1 LATKVSFLI
10 AKRYLFSW
18 KKRNAINL
26 ITIISIIGIAV
37 TTAALVI
44 LISAFN
50 GIEQMIDRMYSE
62 FDTDLTIISK
72 NSKTFHSSQIDFSK
86 IKKMEEIQSI
96 SRSIEE
102 LVILKNGDKWVN
114 AKLIGVDKSFL
125 GIANMNNHLL
135 HNKKINDCSNFIL
148 PGAELLEKLQ
158 LGIDHENNYDPIVL
172 YAPKRKIAIKP
183 GQNPFYLEKADV
195 TAIMNYNRDV
205 NSEIVLTDFEFAS
218 ELLQY
223 ENECSAIWIDLKENA
238 NEHYVKEKLQEKLG
252 SGFEIKTRFEKNEL
266 IFKTSQS
273 EKIIV
278 ICILIFVFVLAAFN
292 LIASLTMLFVEKKKN
307 FTTFLSFGL
316 SKRNIFAIFVYEG
329 ILISGTGLILGLCLG
344 YLVCFMQMWKSLI
357 VLPGTTEAFPI
368 DLTFRDG
375 LFIIM
380 LVTGLSLAFS
390 YFTVHFLI
398 RNNFSKEFLIR
409 KVDY

>member
-1 LATKVSFLI
+1 V
-10 AKRYLFSW
+10 
-18 KKRNAINL
+18 
-26 ITIISIIGIAV
+26 ISIVGIAV

-62 FDTDLTIISK
+62 FDTDLTIIPK
-72 NSKTFHSSQIDFSK
+72 NSKTFHTSQIDFSK
-86 IKKMEEIQSI
+86 IQKMEGIQSI
-96 SRSIEE
+96 SKAIEE

-114 AKLIGVDKSFL
+114 AKLIGVDSSFL

-135 HNKKINDCSNFIL
+135 HNKRIKDYSSFIL

-158 LGIDHENNYDPIVL
+158 IGMDHEDNYEPVVL

-205 NSEIVLTDFEFAS
+205 NSEVILTDFQFATN
-218 ELLQY
+218 LLQY
-223 ENECSAIWIDLKENA
+223 ENECSSIWIDLKENIIA
-238 NEHYVKEKLQEKLG
+238 EDVKIKLQEKLG
-252 SGFEIKTRFEKNEL
+252 AGFIIKTRFEKNEL

-278 ICILIFVFVLAAFN
+278 IGILIFVFILAAFN

-307 FTTFLSFGL
+307 FTTFLSFGMT
-316 SKRNIFAIFVYEG
+316 KKNIFSIFFLEG
-329 ILISGTGLILGLCLG
+329 ILISATGLILGLVLG
-344 YLVCFMQMWKSLI
+344 YFICFMQIWGSLI
-357 VLPGTTEAFPI
+357 VLPGTSEAFPI
-368 DLTFRDG
+368 GLTLKDG
-375 LFIIM
+375 ILITV
-380 LVTGLSLAFS
+380 LVSVLSFAFS

-398 RNNFSKEFLIR
+398 RNNFSNEFLIR
-409 KVDY
+409 KMD

>member
-1 LATKVSFLI
+1 M
-10 AKRYLFSW
+10 
-18 KKRNAINL
+18 
-26 ITIISIIGIAV
+26 ISIVGIAV

-62 FDTDLTIISK
+62 FDTDLTITPK
-72 NSKTFHSSQIDFSK
+72 NSKTFHASQIDFSK
-86 IKKMEEIQSI
+86 IQKMEGIQSI
-96 SRSIEE
+96 SKAIDE

-114 AKLIGVDKSFL
+114 AKLIGVDSSFL

-135 HNKKINDCSNFIL
+135 HNKRIKDYSSFIL

-158 LGIDHENNYDPIVL
+158 IGMNHDDNYEPVVL

-195 TAIMNYNRDV
+195 TAIINYNRDV
-205 NSEIVLTDFEFAS
+205 NSEVILTDFQFATN
-218 ELLQY
+218 LLQY
-223 ENECSAIWIDLKENA
+223 ENECSAIWIDLKENINA
-238 NEHYVKEKLQEKLG
+238 EDVKIKLQEKLG
-252 SGFEIKTRFEKNEL
+252 AGFVIKTRFEKNEL

-278 ICILIFVFVLAAFN
+278 IGILIFVFILAAFN

-307 FTTFLSFGL
+307 FTTFLSFGMTKK
-316 SKRNIFAIFVYEG
+316 SIFSIFFLEG
-329 ILISGTGLILGLCLG
+329 ILISATGLILGLVLG
-344 YLVCFMQMWKSLI
+344 YFICFMQIWGALI
-357 VLPGTTEAFPI
+357 VLPGTSEAFPI
-368 DLTFRDG
+368 GLTLKDG
-375 LFIIM
+375 ILITV
-380 LVTGLSLAFS
+380 LVSVLSSAFS

-398 RNNFSKEFLIR
+398 RNNFSSEFLIR
-409 KVDY
+409 KMD

>member
-1 LATKVSFLI
+1 LATNVALLI

-26 ITIISIIGIAV
+26 ITVISIVGIAV

-62 FDTDLTIISK
+62 FDTDLTIIPK
-72 NSKTFHSSQIDFSK
+72 NSKTFHTSQIDFSK
-86 IKKMEEIQSI
+86 IQKMEGIQSI
-96 SRSIEE
+96 SKAIEE

-114 AKLIGVDKSFL
+114 AKLIGVDSSFL

-135 HNKKINDCSNFIL
+135 HNKRIKDYSSFIL

-158 LGIDHENNYDPIVL
+158 IGMDHEDNYEPVVL

-205 NSEIVLTDFEFAS
+205 NSEVILTDFQFATN
-218 ELLQY
+218 LLQY
-223 ENECSAIWIDLKENA
+223 ENECSSIWIDLKENIIA
-238 NEHYVKEKLQEKLG
+238 EDVKIKLQEKLG
-252 SGFEIKTRFEKNEL
+252 AGFVIKTRFEKNEL

-278 ICILIFVFVLAAFN
+278 IGILIFVFILAAFN

-307 FTTFLSFGL
+307 FTTFLSFGMT
-316 SKRNIFAIFVYEG
+316 KKNIFSIFFLEG
-329 ILISGTGLILGLCLG
+329 ILISATGLILGLVLG
-344 YLVCFMQMWKSLI
+344 YFICFMQIWGSFI
-357 VLPGTTEAFPI
+357 VLPGTSEAFPI
-368 DLTFRDG
+368 GLTLKDG
-375 LFIIM
+375 ILITV
-380 LVTGLSLAFS
+380 LVSVLSFAFS

-398 RNNFSKEFLIR
+398 RNNFSNEFLIR
-409 KVDY
+409 KMD

>member
-1 LATKVSFLI
+1 LATNVSFLI

-37 TTAALVI
+37 TTAALII

-72 NSKTFHSSQIDFSK
+72 NSKTFHSSQIDITK
-86 IKKMEEIQSI
+86 INKIEGVKSI

-114 AKLIGVDKSFL
+114 AKLIGVDSSFL
-125 GIANMNNHLL
+125 GIANMNKHLL
-135 HNKKINDCSNFIL
+135 HNKRITNYSSFIL

-158 LGIDHENNYDPIVL
+158 IGMNQEDNYDPIIL

-195 TAIMNYNRDV
+195 TGIMNYNRDV
-205 NSEIVLTDFEFAS
+205 NSEIVLTDFQFAT

-223 ENECSAIWIDLKENA
+223 ENECSSVWIDLKENLDA
-238 NEHYVKEKLQEKLG
+238 EEVKAKLQDKIG
-252 SGFEIKTRFEKNEL
+252 SGFQIKTRYEKNEL

-273 EKIIV
+273 EKVIV
-278 ICILIFVFVLAAFN
+278 ICILIFVFILAAFN

-316 SKRNIFAIFVYEG
+316 TKKSIFSIFFIEG

-344 YLVCFMQMWKSLI
+344 YFICFLQIWGSLI

-368 DLTFRDG
+368 DLNFQDG
-375 LFIIM
+375 LFIIL
-380 LVTGLSLAFS
+380 LVTGLSIAFS

-398 RNNFSKEFLIR
+398 RNNFSNEFLI
-409 KVDY
+409 KKTDY

>member
-1 LATKVSFLI
+1 
-10 AKRYLFSW
+10 
-18 KKRNAINL
+18 
-26 ITIISIIGIAV
+26 
-37 TTAALVI
+37 
-44 LISAFN
+44 
-50 GIEQMIDRMYSE
+50 MIDRMYSE

-72 NSKTFHSSQIDFSK
+72 NSKTFHSSQIDITK
-86 IKKMEEIQSI
+86 INKIEGVKSI

-114 AKLIGVDKSFL
+114 AKLIGVDSSFL
-125 GIANMNNHLL
+125 GIANMNKHLL
-135 HNKKINDCSNFIL
+135 HNKRITNYSSFIL

-158 LGIDHENNYDPIVL
+158 IGMNQEDNYDPIIL

-195 TAIMNYNRDV
+195 TGIMNYNRDV
-205 NSEIVLTDFEFAS
+205 NSEIVLTDFQFAT

-223 ENECSAIWIDLKENA
+223 ENECSSVWIDLKENLDA
-238 NEHYVKEKLQEKLG
+238 EEVKAKLQVKIG
-252 SGFEIKTRFEKNEL
+252 SGFQIKTRYEKNEL

-273 EKIIV
+273 EKVIV
-278 ICILIFVFVLAAFN
+278 ICILIFVFILAAFN

-316 SKRNIFAIFVYEG
+316 TKKSIFSIFFIEG

-344 YLVCFMQMWKSLI
+344 YFICFLQIWGSLI
-357 VLPGTTEAFPI
+357 VLPGTTEDFPI
-368 DLTFRDG
+368 DLNFQDG
-375 LFIIM
+375 LFIIL
-380 LVTGLSLAFS
+380 LVTGLSIAFS

-398 RNNFSKEFLIR
+398 RNNFSNEFLI
-409 KVDY
+409 KKTDY

>member
-1 LATKVSFLI
+1 M
-10 AKRYLFSW
+10 
-18 KKRNAINL
+18 
-26 ITIISIIGIAV
+26 ISIVGIAV

-62 FDTDLTIISK
+62 FDTDLTIIPK
-72 NSKTFHSSQIDFSK
+72 NSKTFHTSQIDFSK
-86 IKKMEEIQSI
+86 IQKMEGIQSI
-96 SRSIEE
+96 SKAIEE

-114 AKLIGVDKSFL
+114 AKLIGVDSSFL

-135 HNKKINDCSNFIL
+135 HNKRIKDYSSFIL

-158 LGIDHENNYDPIVL
+158 IGMDHEDNYEPVVL

-205 NSEIVLTDFEFAS
+205 NSEVILTDFQFATN
-218 ELLQY
+218 LLQY
-223 ENECSAIWIDLKENA
+223 ENECSSIWIDLKENIIA
-238 NEHYVKEKLQEKLG
+238 EDVKIKLQEKLG
-252 SGFEIKTRFEKNEL
+252 AGFVIKTRFEKNEL

-278 ICILIFVFVLAAFN
+278 IGILIFVFILAAFN

-307 FTTFLSFGL
+307 FTTFLSFGMT
-316 SKRNIFAIFVYEG
+316 KKNIFSIFFMEG
-329 ILISGTGLILGLCLG
+329 ILISATGLILGLVLG
-344 YLVCFMQMWKSLI
+344 YFICFMQIWGSFI
-357 VLPGTTEAFPI
+357 VLPGTSEAFPI
-368 DLTFRDG
+368 GLTLKDG
-375 LFIIM
+375 ILITV
-380 LVTGLSLAFS
+380 LVSVLSFAFS

-398 RNNFSKEFLIR
+398 RNNFSNEFLIR
-409 KVDY
+409 KMD

>member
-1 LATKVSFLI
+1 MATNVALLI

-26 ITIISIIGIAV
+26 ITVISIVGIAV
-37 TTAALVI
+37 TPAALVI

-62 FDTDLTIISK
+62 FDTDLTIIPK
-72 NSKTFHSSQIDFSK
+72 NSKTFHTSQIDFSK
-86 IKKMEEIQSI
+86 IQKMEGIQSI
-96 SRSIEE
+96 SKAIEE

-114 AKLIGVDKSFL
+114 AKLIGVDSSFL

-135 HNKKINDCSNFIL
+135 HNKRIKDYSSFIL

-158 LGIDHENNYDPIVL
+158 IGMDHEDNYEPVVL

-205 NSEIVLTDFEFAS
+205 NSEVILTDFQFATN
-218 ELLQY
+218 LLQY
-223 ENECSAIWIDLKENA
+223 ENECSSIWIDLKENIIA
-238 NEHYVKEKLQEKLG
+238 EDVKIKLQEKLG
-252 SGFEIKTRFEKNEL
+252 AGFIIKTRFEKNEL

-278 ICILIFVFVLAAFN
+278 IGILIFVFILAAFN

-307 FTTFLSFGL
+307 FTTFLSFGMT
-316 SKRNIFAIFVYEG
+316 KKNIFSIFFLEG
-329 ILISGTGLILGLCLG
+329 ILISATGLILGLVLG
-344 YLVCFMQMWKSLI
+344 YFICFMQIWGSLI
-357 VLPGTTEAFPI
+357 VLPGTSEAFPI
-368 DLTFRDG
+368 GLTLKDG
-375 LFIIM
+375 ILITV
-380 LVTGLSLAFS
+380 LVSVLSFAFS

-398 RNNFSKEFLIR
+398 RNNFSNEFLIR
-409 KVDY
+409 KMD

>member
-1 LATKVSFLI
+1 MATNVALLI

-26 ITIISIIGIAV
+26 ITVISIVGIAV

-62 FDTDLTIISK
+62 FDTDLTIIPK
-72 NSKTFHSSQIDFSK
+72 NSKTFHTSQIDFSK
-86 IKKMEEIQSI
+86 IQKMEGIQSI
-96 SRSIEE
+96 SKAIEE

-114 AKLIGVDKSFL
+114 AKLIGVDSSFL

-135 HNKKINDCSNFIL
+135 HNKRIKDYSSFIL

-158 LGIDHENNYDPIVL
+158 IGMDHEDNYEPVVL

-205 NSEIVLTDFEFAS
+205 NSEVILTDFQFATN
-218 ELLQY
+218 LLQY
-223 ENECSAIWIDLKENA
+223 ENECSSIWIDLKENIIA
-238 NEHYVKEKLQEKLG
+238 EDVKIKLQEKLG
-252 SGFEIKTRFEKNEL
+252 AGFIIKTRFEKNEL

-278 ICILIFVFVLAAFN
+278 IGILIFVFILAAFN

-307 FTTFLSFGL
+307 FTTFLSFGMT
-316 SKRNIFAIFVYEG
+316 KKNIFSIFFLEG
-329 ILISGTGLILGLCLG
+329 ILISATGLILGLVLG
-344 YLVCFMQMWKSLI
+344 YFICFMQIWGSLI
-357 VLPGTTEAFPI
+357 VLPGTSEAFPI
-368 DLTFRDG
+368 GLTLKDG
-375 LFIIM
+375 ILITV
-380 LVTGLSLAFS
+380 LVSVLSFAFS

-398 RNNFSKEFLIR
+398 RNNFSNEFLIR
-409 KVDY
+409 KMD

>member
-1 LATKVSFLI
+1 MATNVALLI

-26 ITIISIIGIAV
+26 ITVISIVGIAV

-62 FDTDLTIISK
+62 FDTDLTIIPK
-72 NSKTFHSSQIDFSK
+72 NSKTFHTSQIDFSK
-86 IKKMEEIQSI
+86 IQKMEGIQSI
-96 SRSIEE
+96 SKAIEE

-114 AKLIGVDKSFL
+114 AKLIGVDSSFL

-135 HNKKINDCSNFIL
+135 HNKRIKDYSSFIL

-158 LGIDHENNYDPIVL
+158 IGMDHEDNYEPVVL

-205 NSEIVLTDFEFAS
+205 NSEVILTDFQFATN
-218 ELLQY
+218 LLQY
-223 ENECSAIWIDLKENA
+223 ENECSSIWIDLKENIIA
-238 NEHYVKEKLQEKLG
+238 EDVKIKLQEKLG
-252 SGFEIKTRFEKNEL
+252 AGFVIKTRFEKNEL

-278 ICILIFVFVLAAFN
+278 IGILIFVFILAAFN

-307 FTTFLSFGL
+307 FTTFLSFGMT
-316 SKRNIFAIFVYEG
+316 KKNIFSIFFLEG
-329 ILISGTGLILGLCLG
+329 ILISATGLILGLVLG
-344 YLVCFMQMWKSLI
+344 YFICFMQIWGSFI
-357 VLPGTTEAFPI
+357 VLPGTSEAFPI
-368 DLTFRDG
+368 GLTLKDG
-375 LFIIM
+375 ILITV
-380 LVTGLSLAFS
+380 LVSVLSFAFS

-398 RNNFSKEFLIR
+398 RNNFSNEFLIR
-409 KVDY
+409 KMD

>member
-1 LATKVSFLI
+1 MATNVALLI

-26 ITIISIIGIAV
+26 ITVISIVGIAV

-62 FDTDLTIISK
+62 FDTDLTIIPK
-72 NSKTFHSSQIDFSK
+72 NSKTFHTSQIDFSK
-86 IKKMEEIQSI
+86 IQKMEGIQSI
-96 SRSIEE
+96 SKAIEE

-114 AKLIGVDKSFL
+114 AKLIGVDSSFL

-135 HNKKINDCSNFIL
+135 HNKRIKDYSSFIL

-158 LGIDHENNYDPIVL
+158 IGMDHEDNYEPVVL

-205 NSEIVLTDFEFAS
+205 NSEVILTDFQFATN
-218 ELLQY
+218 LLQY
-223 ENECSAIWIDLKENA
+223 ENECSSIWIDLKENIIA
-238 NEHYVKEKLQEKLG
+238 EDVKIKLQEKLG
-252 SGFEIKTRFEKNEL
+252 AGFVIKTRFEKNEL

-278 ICILIFVFVLAAFN
+278 IGILIFVFILAAFN

-307 FTTFLSFGL
+307 FTTFLSFGMT
-316 SKRNIFAIFVYEG
+316 KKNIFSIFFLEG
-329 ILISGTGLILGLCLG
+329 ILISATGLILGLVLG
-344 YLVCFMQMWKSLI
+344 YFICFMQIWGSLI
-357 VLPGTTEAFPI
+357 VLPGTSEAFPI
-368 DLTFRDG
+368 GLTLKDG
-375 LFIIM
+375 ILITV
-380 LVTGLSLAFS
+380 LVSVLSFAFS

-398 RNNFSKEFLIR
+398 RNNFSNEFLIR
-409 KVDY
+409 KMD

>member
-1 LATKVSFLI
+1 MATNVALLI

-26 ITIISIIGIAV
+26 ITVISIVGIAV

-62 FDTDLTIISK
+62 FDTDLTIIPK
-72 NSKTFHSSQIDFSK
+72 NSKTFHTSQIDFSK
-86 IKKMEEIQSI
+86 IQKMEGIQSI
-96 SRSIEE
+96 SKAIEE

-114 AKLIGVDKSFL
+114 AKLIGVDSSFL

-135 HNKKINDCSNFIL
+135 HNKRIKDYSSFIL

-158 LGIDHENNYDPIVL
+158 IGMDHEDNYEPVVL

-205 NSEIVLTDFEFAS
+205 NSEVILTDFQFATN
-218 ELLQY
+218 LLQY
-223 ENECSAIWIDLKENA
+223 ENECSSIWIDLKENIIA
-238 NEHYVKEKLQEKLG
+238 EDVKIKLQEKLG
-252 SGFEIKTRFEKNEL
+252 AGFVIKTRFEKNEL

-278 ICILIFVFVLAAFN
+278 IGILIFVFILAAFN

-307 FTTFLSFGL
+307 FTTFLSFGMT
-316 SKRNIFAIFVYEG
+316 KKNIFSIFFLEG
-329 ILISGTGLILGLCLG
+329 ILISATGLILGLVLG
-344 YLVCFMQMWKSLI
+344 YFICFMQIWGSLI
-357 VLPGTTEAFPI
+357 VLPGTSEAFPI
-368 DLTFRDG
+368 GLTLKDG
-375 LFIIM
+375 ILITV
-380 LVTGLSLAFS
+380 LVSVLSFAFS

-398 RNNFSKEFLIR
+398 RNNFSNEFLIR
-409 KVDY
+409 KM